1 MVKGLHGDLNIMV
14 GQGSYVT
21 TSSRKRNPPIH
32 N

>member
-21 TSSRKRNPPIH
+21 TSSRKRKPSDT
-32 N
+32 